1 MADLPAFARA
11 QYAFTA
17 HIRDPERCPR
27 PPDVDERRMAVYR
40 ELIYNNLEDFLA
52 ANFPVVRQVLGE
64 GGWEGLV
71 RGFLRSHRCH
81 SPLFS
86 EIGLELLEYLHD
98 DGRDGAQYPPFL
110 LELAHYEWV
119 ELALSISNADADPT
133 AVDTAGD
140 PLTGVPVLSPLAW
153 SLTYRF
159 PVHRIGPGF
168 QPQEPAKEPT
178 HLLVYRDRN
187 DQVRFLEINPI
198 TQRLLLLLQAHP
210 DWSGFAILNQIATE
224 LTRPEPQRLI
234 EAGRQL
240 LGDLRGRGV
249 ILGTRP

>member
-1 MADLPAFARA
+1 MAELPAFARA
-11 QYAFTA
+11 QYAFAA
-17 HIRDPERCPR
+17 HIRDPEGCPR

-40 ELIYNNLEDFLA
+40 ELIYNNLEGFLA

-64 GGWEGLV
+64 GAWEGLV
-71 RGFLRSHRCH
+71 RGFLRSHRCR

-86 EIGLELLEYLHD
+86 EIGLELLEYLQ
-98 DGRDGAQYPPFL
+98 GTGAPDPPFL

-119 ELALSISNADADPT
+119 ELALSISDTDADPP

-140 PLTGVPVLSPLAW
+140 PLTGIPVLSPLAW

-168 QPQEPAKEPT
+168 QPQEPAEERT
-178 HLLVYRDRN
+178 HLLVYRDRS
-187 DQVRFLEINPI
+187 DQVLFLEINPI
-198 TQRLLLLLQAHP
+198 TQRLLQLLQAHP
-210 DWSGFAILNQIATE
+210 TWRGLAILTQIAAE
-224 LTRPEPQRLI
+224 LAHPEPPRLI
-234 EAGRQL
+234 DAGRQL